1 MAHLF
6 WDRIN
11 ISAYRKP
18 IWTGTI
24 TSNFFKNECRDGN
37 SPWHYSL

>member
-11 ISAYRKP
+11 ISAYIVNQPEQVRSRR
-18 IWTGTI
+18 IFSRTNAVTATARDI
-24 TSNFFKNECRDGN
+24 TR
-37 SPWHYSL
+37 